1 MRLARPRDASSGS
14 ALAAAPVVPLAGSDV
29 DRAALAAQRER
40 FGSPERGF
48 VYVEP
53 AIDLDRL
60 EVVMVI
66 TDYQGEIRAATD
78 PPTDQVNP
86 GRQVDRSATGGSI
99 GDGHPAARE
108 RQYLPPSRRS
118 SLWQLMCGAP
128 RDAPQGAR
136 PRGEYVYVLNGAD
149 VLDARLRYLNKAV
162 AIPGEV

>member
-60 EVVMVI
+60 EVVMAI
-66 TDYQGEIRAATD
+66 TDYRGGIRAATD
-78 PPTDQVNP
+78 LPTDQVNP

-108 RQYLPPSRRS
+108 RQSSRRRGAHH
-118 SLWQLMCGAP
+118 CGSRCVAP
-128 RDAPQGAR
+128 PKTLRKE
-136 PRGEYVYVLNGAD
+136 RG
-149 VLDARLRYLNKAV
+149 R
-162 AIPGEV
+162 EVNTFTS

>member
-99 GDGHPAARE
+99 GDATSGRPRETVPPAVAALIIVAVDVWRP
-108 RQYLPPSRRS
+108 QRRS
-118 SLWQLMCGAP
+118 SRSA
-128 RDAPQGAR
+128 AAR
-136 PRGEYVYVLNGAD
+136 
-149 VLDARLRYLNKAV
+149 
-162 AIPGEV
+162 